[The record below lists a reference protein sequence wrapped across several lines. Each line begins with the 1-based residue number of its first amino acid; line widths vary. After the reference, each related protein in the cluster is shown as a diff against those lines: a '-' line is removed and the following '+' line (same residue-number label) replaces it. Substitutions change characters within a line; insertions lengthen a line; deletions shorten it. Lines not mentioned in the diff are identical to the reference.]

1 MVSCGLS
8 ALNVLLTL
16 WLLPGDK
23 IKITKERNRTV
34 ANDKVTSFSFLL
46 LLRSEMM
53 S

>member
-23 IKITKERNRTV
+23 IKITKEFSSTI
-34 ANDKVTSFSFLL
+34 ANDKVTSFFLL
-46 LLRSEMM
+46 LLRFAMM